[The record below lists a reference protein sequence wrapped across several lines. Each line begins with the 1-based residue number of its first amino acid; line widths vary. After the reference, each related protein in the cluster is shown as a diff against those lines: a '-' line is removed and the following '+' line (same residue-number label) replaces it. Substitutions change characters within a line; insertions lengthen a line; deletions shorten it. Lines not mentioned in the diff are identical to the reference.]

1 MDALT
6 EADAPPG
13 LHAAAAAEPLADVA
27 RTRIINAATGGE
39 AGDQWPEI
47 LAMFVDDPRGSV
59 LEAAAMVDEA
69 IDAFITAVR
78 EQQESLASSWEA
90 RGTGTEELRQAV
102 QGYRKFWSSLAELR
116 RPA

>member
-1 MDALT
+1 
-6 EADAPPG
+6 
-13 LHAAAAAEPLADVA
+13 
-27 RTRIINAATGGE
+27 
-39 AGDQWPEI
+39 
-47 LAMFVDDPRGSV
+47 
-59 LEAAAMVDEA
+59 MVDEA